1 MAPPFNFYIVLPALF
16 CLCFGC
22 HFHFHQIH
30 HCHICRRHLLRPS
43 QYSSYTPLL
52 PACAGK
58 IIKRYLG
65 NKCFKKPCCIP
76 VEIATYFLLSPS
88 LPYVL
93 RVFNLLSRQF
103 VAEVALLVLLVGC
116 AFCWGE
122 GKKGVR
128 GGRDGDFTIKGGFL
142 PNRTCNM
149 SNRFSG

>member
-1 MAPPFNFYIVLPALF
+1 MAPPFNFYIVLPALL

-22 HFHFHQIH
+22 HLLFHQIH
-30 HCHICRRHLLRPS
+30 HCHICRRRLLRRS
-43 QYSSYTPLL
+43 LYSSYTALL

-93 RVFNLLSRQF
+93 RVFNLLSLPCSSA
-103 VAEVALLVLLVGC
+103 VGVALLVLLVGC

-122 GKKGVR
+122 GKKGSER
-128 GGRDGDFTIKGGFL
+128 RKGWEFYNQKGI
-142 PNRTCNM
+142 PD
-149 SNRFSG
+149 

>member
-1 MAPPFNFYIVLPALF
+1 MATLFNFYIVLTELF

-22 HFHFHQIH
+22 HFLFHQIH
-30 HCHICRRHLLRPS
+30 HCHICRRCLLHHS
-43 QYSSYTPLL
+43 LYSSYTPLL

-93 RVFNLLSRQF
+93 RAFNLLS
-103 VAEVALLVLLVGC
+103 VSCSSAVEVALLILPVGC

-122 GKKGVR
+122 GKKGSER
-128 GGRDGDFTIKGGFL
+128 RKGWRF
-142 PNRTCNM
+142 CNQK
-149 SNRFSG
+149 GIPA